1 MTVASNA
8 RAAAV
13 AMKFAAE
20 SVAARGFIVPR
31 PGRQAVAPVI
41 YELDE
46 EGYNRMPP
54 REVDPGEEAL
64 ARRGARACP
73 ERAITIVDEAD

>member
-1 MTVASNA
+1 MKIIVDHKKCSGQA
-8 RAAAV
+8 RC
-13 AMKFAAE
+13 
-20 SVAARGFIVPR
+20 
-31 PGRQAVAPVI
+31 QAVAPVI